1 MVSHI
6 LWNCFGFFIA
16 LCLLKKATP
25 PHNVAEFKEKE
36 SKRNGTDY
44 YLDSKQGQQGVWEG
58 FTNLKQ
64 TASPALISPSSHS
77 NIRSSDYIMTHVRE
91 VALDCGIRLLD
102 EIVTIGTTDLHRVFR
117 AACSRST
124 G

>member
-16 LCLLKKATP
+16 LCLLNKATP
-25 PHNVAEFKEKE
+25 PHNVEFKEKE

-64 TASPALISPSSHS
+64 TASPTLIS
-77 NIRSSDYIMTHVRE
+77 
-91 VALDCGIRLLD
+91 
-102 EIVTIGTTDLHRVFR
+102 RVLK
-117 AACSRST
+117 
-124 G
+124 

>member
-64 TASPALISPSSHS
+64 TASPTLISLVSS
-77 NIRSSDYIMTHVRE
+77 
-91 VALDCGIRLLD
+91 GPQ
-102 EIVTIGTTDLHRVFR
+102 TI
-117 AACSRST
+117 S
-124 G
+124 

>member
-6 LWNCFGFFIA
+6 LWNCFVFFIA

-64 TASPALISPSSHS
+64 TASPTLISLVSKQYQVLRLYHDS
-77 NIRSSDYIMTHVRE
+77 VRE
-91 VALDCGIRLLD
+91 VALDRGIQLFD
-102 EIVTIGTTDLHRVFR
+102 EILTIRKTDLNHVFCTTCNHLTR
-117 AACSRST
+117 
-124 G
+124 